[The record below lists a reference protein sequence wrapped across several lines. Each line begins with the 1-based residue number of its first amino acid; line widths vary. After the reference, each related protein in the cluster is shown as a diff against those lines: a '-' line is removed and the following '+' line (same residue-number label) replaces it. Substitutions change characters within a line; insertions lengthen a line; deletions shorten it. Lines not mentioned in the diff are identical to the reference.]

1 MTDKH
6 WNRNA
11 GRVSSELFGG
21 QKSSSWWNLFSV
33 RQDSMNQ
40 RSHLIQ
46 LPHSELNPSVHG
58 NLVPQFF
65 TSRST
70 AGPQSILITG
80 STAVSRPVVILI
92 QATCCSIPGV
102 TPGLSKY
109 WGSRSTG
116 NYLRKFAR
124 TEEYAS
130 QEWPRLIPSGG
141 ERASS
146 ISRRRSESG
155 QFVRKFR
162 WIWPPTS
169 QQQRWTIAHLDRP
182 KYHWERQWIWP
193 RSRA

>member
-11 GRVSSELFGG
+11 GRVSSELFRG

-102 TPGLSKY
+102 TQGLSKY

-116 NYLRKFAR
+116 ALEVLGLSKYWQLFAQICKDRR
-124 TEEYAS
+124 TRIIGVATDD
-130 QEWPRLIPSGG
+130 PLGG
-141 ERASS
+141 
-146 ISRRRSESG
+146 
-155 QFVRKFR
+155 
-162 WIWPPTS
+162 
-169 QQQRWTIAHLDRP
+169 
-182 KYHWERQWIWP
+182 
-193 RSRA
+193 